1 MTHEE
6 LEGEYELYAMG
17 VAEEPARG
25 EIRAHLNRGCEV
37 CMGEVKRA
45 RRLAAV
51 IGASSPLASP
61 SPKLRRRIL
70 AAAGVEQRSFGL
82 APWFGALAALFL
94 VAAFYYGARERS
106 YMEESGKLRAQIRV
120 QDIELTRLTEIL
132 GILNGADT
140 REVNFGA
147 GPKGKVFVS
156 PKSGVVLMATNLPPA
171 PAGKAYEMW
180 TIPKGAG
187 AKPSPAGLFQPQPDG
202 TATHLLTGPVDI
214 TNLGAV
220 AVTLEDA
227 AGAAQPTSTPLI
239 VAAMQ

>member
-6 LEGEYELYAMG
+6 LQGEYELYAMG

-25 EIRAHLNRGCEV
+25 EISAHLDRGCEV
-37 CMGEVKRA
+37 CIGEVKRA
-45 RRLAAV
+45 RQLAAV
-51 IGASSPLASP
+51 IGASSPQASP
-61 SPKLRRRIL
+61 SPTLRRRIL
-70 AAAGVEQRSFGL
+70 AAAGVEQRGFGL
-82 APWFGALAALFL
+82 APWFGLLAALCL

-106 YMEESGKLRAQIRV
+106 YIDESGKLRAQLRR

-132 GILNGADT
+132 GVLNGPDT

-147 GPKGKVFVS
+147 GPKGRVFVN
-156 PKSGVVLMATNLPPA
+156 PRSGVVLMATNLPSA

-187 AKPSPAGLFQPQPDG
+187 AKPAPAGLFQPQPDG
-202 TATHLLTGPVDI
+202 TATHLLTGPVDM
-214 TNLGAV
+214 TNLGAI

-227 AGAAQPTSTPLI
+227 SGAAQPTSTPLI